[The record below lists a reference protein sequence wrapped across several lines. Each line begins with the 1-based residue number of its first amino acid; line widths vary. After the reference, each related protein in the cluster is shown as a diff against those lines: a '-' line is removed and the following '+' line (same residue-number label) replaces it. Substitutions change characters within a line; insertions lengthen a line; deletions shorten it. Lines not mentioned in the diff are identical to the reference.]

1 MSASAAATGMTER
14 PADLIVTA
22 DRVHTMSAVMGV
34 TTVAVRDGVIVAVG
48 EEADMPGFIGP
59 STRILRYPGATIV
72 PGLSDG
78 HAHPL
83 SGAGFAV
90 GMDLRGV
97 TSLPE
102 LRQELATALMSLKP
116 GEWLQG
122 WGLDP
127 NVWGLERVTSAP
139 LDEVVGNVP
148 MFLRY
153 FDAHSALANPSA
165 LRAAGIVGPRT
176 YPTGSRVDVDSD
188 GIPTGLLLEA
198 EAMQLVL
205 DVLPREP
212 IEDHANRV
220 RQLLAD
226 MAASGLTSSQVMD
239 FLDEPFDLLRLIEAE
254 GELPLRLRFSPWI
267 EPKHSRED
275 WARMLAWQGTGGR
288 RWTIH
293 GVKFFLDGTIDGGT
307 AWLEAPDTH
316 GQSTQSVWSDPAD
329 YVAAVRFFAANGIG
343 TATHAIGDA
352 AIRHALA
359 TISQLPPAG
368 GNGPVHRIE
377 HAETLPDDLV
387 DAFPASGAVASMQP
401 THCTHFLR
409 ADHTDNWSERL
420 GPARAKDA
428 WRTHSLAEAG
438 VTLALGSDWPVAPFE
453 PLAIMADAQLR
464 RDVARPDLDPVVPEE
479 SMTAFQALEA
489 YTMGAAIAAGV
500 AQTEGSISVGKVA
513 DLTILAADPLAISP
527 EQLVGTAI
535 LATMVD
541 GEVQ

>member
-1 MSASAAATGMTER
+1 MTNR
-14 PADLIVTA
+14 PADLILVA
-22 DRVHTMSAVMGV
+22 DQVHTMSPGAPATAV
-34 TTVAVRDGVIVAVG
+34 AIRDGVILAVG
-48 EEADMPGFIGP
+48 AETDVQRFAGP
-59 STRILRYPGATIV
+59 LTRSLAFPGATIV
-72 PGLSDG
+72 PGLSDA

-83 SGAGFAV
+83 SGAGFTV
-90 GMDLRGV
+90 GADLRGV
-97 TSLPE
+97 RSLPE
-102 LRQELATALMSLKP
+102 LQRVLATALTNLKP
-116 GEWLQG
+116 GAWLQG

-127 NVWGLERVTSAP
+127 NAWGTERVTSAA
-139 LDEVVGNVP
+139 LDETCGTVP
-148 MFLRY
+148 VLLRF
-153 FDAHSALANPSA
+153 FDAHSALASRAA
-165 LRAAGIVGPRT
+165 LDAAGISGPRT
-176 YPTGSRVDVDSD
+176 FPTGSRVDVDES
-188 GIPTGLLLEA
+188 GTPTGLLLEA
-198 EAMQLVL
+198 DAMELVL
-205 DVLPREP
+205 RLLPTEP
-212 IEDHANRV
+212 IEDRAQRV
-220 RQLLAD
+220 KALLAA
-226 MAASGLTSSQVMD
+226 MAASGLTSMQVMD
-239 FLDEPFDLLRLIEAE
+239 FLDEPFDVLRFIEAE
-254 GELPLRLRFSPWI
+254 GELPLRLRFSPWV
-267 EPKHSRED
+267 EPKHSQAD
-275 WARMLAWQGTGGR
+275 WARIREWQGTGGR
-288 RWTIH
+288 RWKIH

-307 AWLEAPDTH
+307 AWLDAPDTH
-316 GQSTQSVWSDPAD
+316 GQSTHSVWSDPAD

-352 AIRHALA
+352 AIRFALT
-359 TISQLPPAG
+359 TITQVQVAG
-368 GNGPVHRIE
+368 GPVHRIE
-377 HAETLPDDLV
+377 HAETLPDILV

-464 RDVARPDLDPVVPEE
+464 RDVARPDLDPVVPAE
-479 SMTAFQALEA
+479 SLTALQALEA

-527 EQLVGTAI
+527 EELVGTAI